1 MLIVILLDHIK
12 CTCLLL
18 KRSQRRTNR
27 RIKELTFSQEEDR
40 KNHEVNLEMEFIV
53 LILYC
58 LWKILDVF
66 NFCFLLLQRMQELVD
81 RLQNKVAIFFPQH
94 HHETIVI
101 KSSSY
106 HHEVF
111 IISSSYKHP
120 RHQVKGYKRQI
131 EEAEEIAALNLAKF
145 RKVQEDLENAEE
157 RADVNEQV
165 FRQLHR
171 D

>member
-1 MLIVILLDHIK
+1 MF
-12 CTCLLL
+12 
-18 KRSQRRTNR
+18 
-27 RIKELTFSQEEDR
+27 LTF
-40 KNHEVNLEMEFIV
+40 VFI
-53 LILYC
+53 
-58 LWKILDVF
+58 
-66 NFCFLLLQRMQELVD
+66 LQRMQELVD
-81 RLQNKVAIFFPQH
+81 RLQNKVNIIFPRH
-94 HHETIVI
+94 HHETII
-101 KSSSY
+101 IESLSY

-145 RKVQEDLENAEE
+145 RKVQADLENAEE

-171 D
+171 Y